1 MISVSLVVADVP
13 ASPPPRSLISPRK
26 PHQQT
31 SSYFWNETLRLDPAS
46 TLPRY
51 LSEGSINPLDGQ
63 LASNVIDTCG
73 HATSNGRV
81 GNPFFCADILDFP
94 VISIESDVDGLSL
107 FRRQFSQGL
116 ADFFQNRFFRL
127 ILFCLNEQV

>member
-1 MISVSLVVADVP
+1 MSALRPWITPQRFLPRWSNLGWTP
-13 ASPPPRSLISPRK
+13 A
-26 PHQQT
+26 
-31 SSYFWNETLRLDPAS
+31 
-46 TLPRY
+46 PRY

-127 ILFCLNEQV
+127 ILFCLHEQV